1 MVGNDIV
8 DMVEF
13 SAEPADARSRFDRRV
28 CRTAERESIQRAP
41 DPSRERWCHWAA
53 KEAAY
58 KLVKKQDAQAIFSP
72 IRFEVHLGSEPKSW
86 QIEAIPSATRH
97 GFIEYGSWQV
107 DLQLT
112 LLPNLAVHAIART
125 SERNDQPLVT
135 GALAIGD
142 SCEAEPSPAQLSEA
156 VRTLACGRLA
166 EVLAV
171 EPEALSIGKRGRVP
185 ELRYCDRRFGADL
198 SLSHHG
204 RMVAFACVLPGQRLQ
219 ERLAS

>member
-97 GFIEYGSWQV
+97 GFIEYGSWRV
-107 DLQLT
+107 DVQLT

-125 SERNDQPLVT
+125 PEGNDQPMVT
-135 GALAIGD
+135 GALSVAD
-142 SCEAEPSPAQLSEA
+142 FCEAEPSPAQLSQA
-156 VRTLACGRLA
+156 VRMLACDRLA
-166 EVLAV
+166 QVLSV
-171 EPEALSIGKRGRVP
+171 EPEALSIAKCGRVP
-185 ELRYCDRRFGADL
+185 ELRYRDRRFGADL

-204 RMVAFACVLPGQRLQ
+204 RMVAFACVLPGQGLQ